1 MSADLA
7 AMRPRLFGIAY
18 RILGSIGDAEDVV
31 QTAFLRLEEHRHDD
45 IRDAGGWLATVTA
58 RLAIDRARAAARER
72 ERYTGEWLPEPLVD
86 ADPAD
91 ETTLADDIAIGFLRV
106 LERLGPLERT
116 AMLLHDVF
124 DYSHAEIAHMLGK
137 NEDAVRQMA
146 SRARSRVRAE
156 RPRVNVDRERANALV
171 DRFIRA
177 LHEGDIEELRAV
189 LASDVV
195 NVADG
200 GGRVAAALK
209 PVEGR
214 ENVARL
220 LQGLAKKYWHAGTLR
235 RIDVNAQ
242 PGVGIYEG
250 EHLRVA
256 VAFDFSGEGI
266 RGIYAVVNPE
276 KLTHQGYAKGAPA
289 L

>member
-7 AMRPRLFGIAY
+7 ALRPRLFGIAY
-18 RILGSIGDAEDVV
+18 RILGSIGDAEDAV

-58 RLAIDRARAAARER
+58 RLAIDRARSAARER
-72 ERYTGEWLPEPLVD
+72 ERYVGEWLPEPLIE
-86 ADPAD
+86 ADPAE
-91 ETTLADDIAIGFLRV
+91 ETTLADDLAIGFLRV
-106 LERLGPLERT
+106 LERLQPLERT

-124 DYSHAEIAHMLGK
+124 DYSHAEIAAMLDK
-137 NEDAVRQMA
+137 NEDAVRQIA

-156 RPRVNVDRERANALV
+156 RPRVNIDRERANALV
-171 DRFIRA
+171 DRFIDA

-209 PVEGR
+209 PVVGR
-214 ENVARL
+214 DNVARL
-220 LQGLAKKYWHAGTLR
+220 LHGLSKKYWQAGTLR
-235 RIDVNAQ
+235 RMTVNAQ
-242 PGVGIYEG
+242 PGVGVFEG
-250 EHLRVA
+250 DRLRVA
-256 VAFDFSGEGI
+256 IAFDFDGEAI
-266 RGIYAVVNPE
+266 RCIYAVVNPE
-276 KLTHQGYAKGAPA
+276 KLSQPSTAKGAPA